1 MDITEPSPANGAGK
15 CSGQNAVTAK
25 PSGLR
30 ERRFVREPATV
41 ETEQENEAPAT
52 NFDTTQSRANFA
64 LCKNGVCPI
73 RGKDLIQDN
82 SGVQRVQMVQGL
94 PSNSWSKGAWSGLL
108 RGRYKVP

>member
-1 MDITEPSPANGAGK
+1 MDTAEPSPANGARK
-15 CSGQNAVTAK
+15 CSGQNAVTAAK

-41 ETEQENEAPAT
+41 ETEQEYESPAT
-52 NFDTTQSRANFA
+52 NFDTTQSRMGGANFV
-64 LCKNGVCPI
+64 LCKNGVCPV

-94 PSNSWSKGAWSGLL
+94 PSNSWSKGTWSGLL
-108 RGRYKVP
+108 RGT